1 MPDPHGLRARLLAG
15 KSAAELTDNELDE
28 LFDNF
33 VQLLES
39 ETDAPRDEHREPNS

>member
-15 KSAAELTDNELDE
+15 KTAAELTDNEVDE
-28 LFDNF
+28 LFDDF

-39 ETDAPRDEHREPNS
+39 EPDAPRDKHREHNS